1 MCEIHSNNELGQN
14 VNETVL
20 LEESRKNNVE
30 IIFNSCFKINNCMG
44 WTQALLTNQIY
55 LFLNSMKKCDFCK
68 RGRERERQ

>member
-30 IIFNSCFKINNCMG
+30 IIFNSCFKIK
-44 WTQALLTNQIY
+44 Y
-55 LFLNSMKKCDFCK
+55 LHGMDAGIIDKSNLFISKFY
-68 RGRERERQ
+68 EEV